1 MLTYLLGIIAGA
13 ASTTQVSVN
22 GRIREDFKSA
32 FTTAIL
38 SFGVAS
44 LIMALI
50 TVIVDGDLRI
60 PFGAISEQPFWI
72 WLGGSCGTVIVI
84 LNVLCLPKLG
94 SARNVMIVCFGQIM
108 AGLIIDHF
116 GLFGALPF
124 QFTLKRVAGAL
135 LVTAGIVLVNRTG
148 NGGNDKAGAGK
159 ETQLSDKAGSGSGGV
174 IFYVIL
180 ALLNGVSCA
189 SQVAINGTLTG
200 VVDSASKA
208 TLISM
213 AVGLITTI
221 IVTVGISI
229 VRGPGAVYDGGI
241 KPESRAVL
249 KPWMVLGGSLAIVI
263 VGGNAVIAPLLG
275 TGVVT
280 IMNLIGM
287 IGTGLII
294 DAVGFLGIEKKP
306 VTAPKFI
313 GMLLMIGGTA
323 LISL

>member
-1 MLTYLLGIIAGA
+1 
-13 ASTTQVSVN
+13 
-22 GRIREDFKSA
+22 
-32 FTTAIL
+32 
-38 SFGVAS
+38 
-44 LIMALI
+44 
-50 TVIVDGDLRI
+50 
-60 PFGAISEQPFWI
+60 
-72 WLGGSCGTVIVI
+72 
-84 LNVLCLPKLG
+84 
-94 SARNVMIVCFGQIM
+94 
-108 AGLIIDHF
+108 
-116 GLFGALPF
+116 
-124 QFTLKRVAGAL
+124 
-135 LVTAGIVLVNRTG
+135 
-148 NGGNDKAGAGK
+148 
-159 ETQLSDKAGSGSGGV
+159 
-174 IFYVIL
+174 
-180 ALLNGVSCA
+180 
-189 SQVAINGTLTG
+189 
-200 VVDSASKA
+200 
-208 TLISM
+208 
-213 AVGLITTI
+213 LITTI